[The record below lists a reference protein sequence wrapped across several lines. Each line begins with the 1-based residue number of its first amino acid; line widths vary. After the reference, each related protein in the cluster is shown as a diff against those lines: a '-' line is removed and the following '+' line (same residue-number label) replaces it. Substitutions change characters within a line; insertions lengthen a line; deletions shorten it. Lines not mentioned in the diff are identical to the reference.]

1 MSYTNLTMLRA
12 LTNSKRL
19 KNIGMIFCCKVRHK
33 TCTTSV
39 DYKKNLIFALKTVFQ
54 QKKIYFITKIILKN
68 ISKNFVK

>member
-1 MSYTNLTMLRA
+1 
-12 LTNSKRL
+12 
-19 KNIGMIFCCKVRHK
+19 MIFCCKVRHK